1 MTRIIAGTAGGRRI
15 AVPVGDG
22 TRPTADRA
30 REGLFSTLASLI
42 DLEGARVLDLF
53 SGSGALGLEAVSRGA
68 GAALLVER
76 DPKALAVLTDNV
88 RTLALD
94 GVEVLADD
102 AVALAARPA
111 PAGEAY
117 DVLLADPP
125 YVVEAESVTALVA
138 DLLAHGWLAE
148 GAVLAVERPTR
159 RGEFAWPDGVEAVR
173 SRRYGEATLWYGR
186 RP

>member
-88 RTLALD
+88 RTLALG
-94 GVEVLADD
+94 GVEVLGDD
-102 AVALAARPA
+102 ALALAARPN

-117 DVLLADPP
+117 DVLLVDPP
-125 YVVEAESVTALVA
+125 YLVEATTVTALLA

-159 RGEFAWPDGVEAVR
+159 RGAFDWPEGVEAVR